1 MEESSVVA
9 HEAQIASGVSRG
21 AHRSLLRE
29 TLKTILL
36 AALVFVVVNTATG
49 RFNLDGPSMQPTLH
63 KGEYV
68 LVNRIEYKLYPPQRG
83 DVIVF
88 RLADGMRIK
97 RIIGLPGE
105 TVEIQQGQ
113 VLINGQPLPEVY
125 VKHPGTYSMPPCV
138 IGANE
143 YFVLGDN
150 RDNSSDSHNWG
161 TLPASAIDGKAWLI
175 YWPPQDWGVIQ
186 HYSYP
191 TIDGPAQA
199 H

>member
-1 MEESSVVA
+1 MQDSSTLPG
-9 HEAQIASGVSRG
+9 EAQPAPRVPLSQP
-21 AHRSLLRE
+21 SLFRE
-29 TLKTILL
+29 TVETILL

-49 RFNLDGPSMQPTLH
+49 RFSLDGPSMQPTLH

-68 LVNRIEYKLYPPQRG
+68 LVNRLAYKLHPPQRG

-88 RLADGMRIK
+88 RLSEGMRIK

-105 TVEIQQGQ
+105 TVEIRQGQ
-113 VLINGQPLPEVY
+113 VFINDQLLPEVY
-125 VKHPGTYSMPPCV
+125 VKYPGTYSMPPRA
-138 IGANE
+138 IAPGE

-161 TLPASAIDGKAWLI
+161 ALPAGAIDGKAWLI
-175 YWPPQDWGVIQ
+175 YWPPQNWGFIQ

-191 TIDGPAQA
+191 TIDGPTG
-199 H
+199 